1 MIISIGTVKAKLGT
15 TALHLYML
23 NPLAVIFQ
31 QFRHA
36 MVTHQTISAGQ
47 ALGSWA
53 GLLAPLAIVSA
64 IFLVGFGVFDRS
76 AARIAENL

>member
-1 MIISIGTVKAKLGT
+1 
-15 TALHLYML
+15 ML

-36 MVTHQTISAGQ
+36 MVTHETISAGQ
-47 ALGSWA
+47 ALGSWTA
-53 GLLAPLAIVSA
+53 LLEPLAIVLV
-64 IFLVGFGVFDRS
+64 IFAVGFAVFDRS